1 MAGSTGRTGNA
12 LLSRIPQS
20 DYCRLE
26 PLLRPARLTQGQVLW
41 DAGDVIID
49 VWFPTSAIVSICAGT
64 SDGGSIEVGTIG
76 PEGAVGA
83 PAALGRRVTPHRNV
97 VLLPGDAL
105 RLEVEEFRR
114 WCKTSPEL
122 NECVLSYL
130 HAMLSQATQAA
141 ACSRFHT
148 AEQRLARWLLE
159 TADRARVQSFPL
171 THESLSLLLGMRR
184 PWLTQTAQRLQDRG
198 LIRSQRGDIEIINR
212 PDLERAACEC
222 YAIVR
227 QHFTAFLEHCCPAGN
242 GRSC

>member
-1 MAGSTGRTGNA
+1 M
-12 LLSRIPQS
+12 
-20 DYCRLE
+20 
-26 PLLRPARLTQGQVLW
+26 V
-41 DAGDVIID
+41 D
-49 VWFPTSAIVSICAGT
+49 VWFPTSAIVSMCAAI

-83 PAALGRRVTPHRNV
+83 AAALGRRLTLHRNV
-97 VLLPGDAL
+97 VLLSGDAL
-105 RLEVEEFRR
+105 RLDVDEFRR
-114 WCKTSPEL
+114 WCKASPEL

-130 HAMLSQATQAA
+130 HALLSQATQAV

-159 TADRARVQSFPL
+159 AADRARVQSFPL
-171 THESLSLLLGMRR
+171 TQESLSLLLGMRR

-222 YAIVR
+222 YAVVR
-227 QHFTAFLEHCCPAGN
+227 QHFATFLEHCCPRENGN
-242 GRSC
+242 SCS